1 MFCCFH
7 NATQYEM
14 GESKKGLPGL
24 VAPGWFAFMP
34 KFKHNKW
41 LTLLSTSFNQ
51 HFYQK
56 PWQTLFCPNFYHLNH
71 DTNDSGRTLMTST
84 TIMMSMS
91 CWSFL
96 SFKSSLLRLMFL
108 MFFIPKEIDRAS
120 TRLKI
125 WIKEISNSDFSNPG
139 IRYFSPEIFFES
151 KLC

>member
-1 MFCCFH
+1 MPSWIGC
-7 NATQYEM
+7 A
-14 GESKKGLPGL
+14 
-24 VAPGWFAFMP
+24 WWAFMP

-71 DTNDSGRTLMTST
+71 DTNDGGRILTM
-84 TIMMSMS
+84 TIMMRMS
-91 CWSFL
+91 FRSFL
-96 SFKSSLLRLMFL
+96 SFKSSLLWLMFL